1 MRPEEFKAK
10 QQQFN
15 QALLTELPRIN
26 ESIAKNAYALIRDR
40 IINEG
45 KKGDGSSLGKYS
57 DTELPLFFYKGKSLN
72 AGGEKAIEKA
82 KKERRGLSYEDFR
95 EANNRPTD
103 HKTFN
108 FSGQMWRDIDVIK
121 QQVQGGVI
129 ITTVGA
135 KNTIARTSG
144 NKTIDTDTIMEGLR
158 DQSGDFLAVSQSE
171 EDLLAITYDTELQKL
186 IDKHF

>member
-1 MRPEEFKAK
+1 MRPAEFKA
-10 QQQFN
+10 QQAKFN

-26 ESIAKNAYALIRDR
+26 ESIAKNAYALVRDR
-40 IINEG
+40 VINEG

-72 AGGEKAIEKA
+72 AGGDKAIEKA
-82 KKERRGLSYEDFR
+82 KKEGRGLSYEDFR

-103 HKTFN
+103 HVTTN
-108 FSGQMWRDIDVIK
+108 FSGQTWKDIGVVK
-121 QQVQGGVI
+121 QEVQGGII

-144 NKTIDTDTIMEGLR
+144 NKTIETDTILSGLR
-158 DQSGDFLAVSQSE
+158 DRYG
-171 EDLLAITYDTELQKL
+171 DLLSVNETEEKLLANTYDTELQKL
-186 IDKHF
+186 IDTYF

>member
-1 MRPEEFKAK
+1 MRPEEFKAA

-15 QALLTELPRIN
+15 QALLIELPRIN
-26 ESIAKNAYALIRDR
+26 ESVAKNAYALLRDR

-72 AGGEKAIEKA
+72 AGGDKAIEKA

-95 EANNRPTD
+95 EANNRPVD
-103 HKTFN
+103 HVTTN
-108 FSGQMWRDIDVIK
+108 FSGQTWKDIGVVK
-121 QQVQGGVI
+121 QQVQGGTI

-144 NKTIDTDTIMEGLR
+144 NKTIDTDTILSGL
-158 DQSGDFLAVSQSE
+158 GDRYGDLLQVSQTE
-171 EDLLAITYDTELQKL
+171 EELLANTYDAELQKL
-186 IDKHF
+186 IDKFF